1 MHHLSM
7 TNSIP
12 QRFTAGVP
20 CFTLLFITTAWLV
33 HCSPRASAAGETAAS
48 IQAELSSS
56 ASSEKQALSKD
67 VVPRPSDRQRHDPRR
82 RALAGLRAALDRAR
96 AARPNEHLTTGPV
109 DANVL
114 VGMNRGAIVRA
125 LGQPGRCQMALQ
137 TICDPD
143 TRPVQCRQEMRA
155 QPAPCTSG
163 TDLFYSFYHLPQG
176 WLGGG
181 PELLLQFHGGRC
193 VSAEWRFTQ

>member
-56 ASSEKQALSKD
+56 ASFEKHQLSKD

-82 RALAGLRAALDRAR
+82 RALAVLRAALDRAR
-96 AARPNEHLTTGPV
+96 ADRPHEHVTTGP
-109 DANVL
+109 
-114 VGMNRGAIVRA
+114 
-125 LGQPGRCQMALQ
+125 
-137 TICDPD
+137 
-143 TRPVQCRQEMRA
+143 
-155 QPAPCTSG
+155 
-163 TDLFYSFYHLPQG
+163 DLFYSFYQLPDC
-176 WLGGG
+176 WVGGG
-181 PELLLQFHGGRC
+181 PELLLRFHGGRC
-193 VSAEWRFTQ
+193 VSAHWRFTQ